1 MTSEGH
7 DRLLTAG
14 PFPAEAGA
22 IYDLAAMDRPQR
34 VANLT
39 SGKNIVRL
47 PATVVFLVTAIALV
61 SIAVALE
68 PRKHDLPPGEANAIT
83 SSEPRSAL
91 ASFSP
96 SKYDAIFAGRVLF
109 PFSIIPGGIGS
120 SLELQ
125 NAIDNDP
132 VVAKHYADFD
142 VANAHVGP
150 LDRERSVFI
159 SYRIG
164 SEVFWTKR
172 MFILHKG
179 ETVVDDGNHAAR
191 ARCGNRISVTPQA
204 PVSSQEPTPEVF
216 DRVQNHEDFY
226 VRNAPIGS
234 SLSPPP
240 PPNSVPME
248 NYFAEAENETFFSPP
263 ILPIPWGPS
272 SVPIIPA
279 VPIIPVGPP
288 PSYPPVVA
296 PQPPVT
302 VPEPNTLLLLL
313 FGSACLLIRK
323 MRRS

>member
-1 MTSEGH
+1 
-7 DRLLTAG
+7 LLTAG

-22 IYDLAAMDRPQR
+22 ISDLAGMDRPQR

-47 PATVVFLVTAIALV
+47 PATVAFLVTAIALV
-61 SIAVALE
+61 SIAVALN
-68 PRKHDLPPGEANAIT
+68 PRKHNLPPGEANAIT
-83 SSEPRSAL
+83 SSEPGSAL
-91 ASFSP
+91 PSFSP
-96 SKYDAIFAGRVLF
+96 SKYDSVFAGRVLF

-132 VVAKHYADFD
+132 VVAKHYADFN

-150 LDRERSVFI
+150 LNRERSVFI

-164 SEVFWTKR
+164 NEVFWTKR

-234 SLSPPP
+234 SLSLP
-240 PPNSVPME
+240 PPNSVPMG
-248 NYFAEAENETFFSPP
+248 NYFAEAENVTFYSPP
-263 ILPIPWGPS
+263 ILPIWWGPS
-272 SVPIIPA
+272 SAPIVPIGLPS
-279 VPIIPVGPP
+279 
-288 PSYPPVVA
+288 SYPPVVA

-323 MRRS
+323 IRRS